1 MSDTNL
7 TSEQKLRPLTE
18 LEKQFVAEAEA
29 GYFTVLRH
37 EVDGH
42 PYAMG
47 ATKAGNLFD
56 VPVIEID
63 DPHNGGSIYEL
74 DL

>member
-1 MSDTNL
+1 M
-7 TSEQKLRPLTE
+7 RPLTE
-18 LEKQFVAEAEA
+18 LEQQFVKEAEA
-29 GYFTVLRH
+29 GHFAVLRH
-37 EVDGH
+37 EDDGH

-47 ATKAGNLFD
+47 ARKTGNMFD
-56 VPVIEID
+56 MAVIEID